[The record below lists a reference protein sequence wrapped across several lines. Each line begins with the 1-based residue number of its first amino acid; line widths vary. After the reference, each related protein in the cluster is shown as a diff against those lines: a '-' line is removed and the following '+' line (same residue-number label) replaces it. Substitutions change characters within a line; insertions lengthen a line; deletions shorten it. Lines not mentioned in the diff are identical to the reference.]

1 MENNLVWKNARHS
14 AKDYLI
20 YFLTV
25 SIAFSLVYAFQLL
38 IFSREIMNLSSTM
51 HIMSWIVLGTSLVVV
66 LVIGWLIHYMCHF
79 MLGQRGREFGIYMLL
94 GIPNRK
100 IISLFVKENLL
111 MGLGALVAGVGMGT
125 LLYQVLALI
134 VMEVFEATY
143 EITMIF
149 SVKALGVT
157 AIYGILMYGNAMY
170 QIRRELKKL
179 EIADL
184 LQQMEREKKK
194 TKSKK
199 AGVYQCVLSLILGG
213 VGCAGVFKATH
224 AGMNVSYSGWMF
236 MLSLVLVFVNVYG
249 IYSTATHVLTELFL
263 RDHAWKYGK
272 DRLFLLRGLTAKLN
286 SIGKTMG
293 ILALLLTLTLTAT
306 QLGVLFEQFFSSQL
320 QSVSG
325 FEVGISSTEEHY
337 DFSPWKKQI
346 EDTYGITYEKE
357 YPLYLMEQERSL
369 SEFLQIEGYIE
380 GTPVI
385 AYEDFKELWKAL
397 GYEEISLQ
405 EDHYLLIGP
414 ERIQEKKKE
423 EGVPRLSIQGQ
434 SLDIQEV
441 RTEPFDIGNGLN
453 GTGFVTVVD
462 TELARTLPVYHYCL
476 VMETEKKVSLSD
488 GEKLDAMMWEEE
500 NKSIDCVIT
509 QSLVEG
515 AKSSNVVI
523 FSFALFYLG
532 LIFVCTASAI
542 LGVRQLSEASR
553 DRYRYQVIA
562 KLGMKQ
568 GHLKKLIRKQVGIY
582 FLFPAILPVV
592 LSIFLSSQVY
602 VLLLNT
608 LISWKRFV
616 FAMGISLGLF
626 LFVYVLYYAATCLGA
641 VNRIL
646 DE

>member
-1 MENNLVWKNARHS
+1 MEWDGMKNELQRLSRTTRRTSAASNVWH
-14 AKDYLI
+14 
-20 YFLTV
+20 
-25 SIAFSLVYAFQLL
+25 
-38 IFSREIMNLSSTM
+38 
-51 HIMSWIVLGTSLVVV
+51 
-66 LVIGWLIHYMCHF
+66 
-79 MLGQRGREFGIYMLL
+79 
-94 GIPNRK
+94 
-100 IISLFVKENLL
+100 
-111 MGLGALVAGVGMGT
+111 
-125 LLYQVLALI
+125 
-134 VMEVFEATY
+134 
-143 EITMIF
+143 
-149 SVKALGVT
+149 
-157 AIYGILMYGNAMY
+157 
-170 QIRRELKKL
+170 
-179 EIADL
+179 
-184 LQQMEREKKK
+184 
-194 TKSKK
+194 
-199 AGVYQCVLSLILGG
+199 
-213 VGCAGVFKATH
+213 GCAGRISGGHRLLAFCCFFAQR
-224 AGMNVSYSGWMF
+224 SYCKIKFHRKDHGDSGASPDSDF
-236 MLSLVLVFVNVYG
+236 DG
-249 IYSTATHVLTELFL
+249 E
-263 RDHAWKYGK
+263 
-272 DRLFLLRGLTAKLN
+272 
-286 SIGKTMG
+286 
-293 ILALLLTLTLTAT
+293 
-306 QLGVLFEQFFSSQL
+306 QLGVLFEEFFSSQL

-453 GTGFVTVVD
+453 
-462 TELARTLPVYHYCL
+462 
-476 VMETEKKVSLSD
+476 

>member
-236 MLSLVLVFVNVYG
+236 MLSLVLVFVSVYG

-306 QLGVLFEQFFSSQL
+306 QLGVLFEEFFSSQL

-453 GTGFVTVVD
+453 
-462 TELARTLPVYHYCL
+462 
-476 VMETEKKVSLSD
+476 

>member
-236 MLSLVLVFVNVYG
+236 MLSLVLVFVSVYG

-453 GTGFVTVVD
+453 G
-462 TELARTLPVYHYCL
+462 
-476 VMETEKKVSLSD
+476 
-488 GEKLDAMMWEEE
+488 EKLDAMMWEEE